1 MFSERLKE
9 LRMRHGYSQ
18 SELAKAIG
26 VERTRYNKWEAAGTE
41 PSFAVLVKIA
51 DFFNVSTDYLLGRV
65 DIPDGHLIQKEKL
78 PTSLVDSGVEAVT
91 KVGSPTLTEQEES
104 VLKLFAQQLLAQQQ
118 QD

>member
-26 VERTRYNKWEAAGTE
+26 VERTRYNKWEATGTE

-65 DIPDGHLIQKEKL
+65 DRPDEHFIQKEKL
-78 PTSLVDSGVEAVT
+78 PADLAGSGYGFVVKSGSSSLT
-91 KVGSPTLTEQEES
+91 PEEVA
-104 VLKLFAQQLLAQQQ
+104 VLKRLAAEYKP
-118 QD
+118 D